1 LVAIFGLLFVVR
13 RRAEDKHLMQVRQY
27 LFMRLHQIL
36 VRVEGVERVRY
47 RAAVGQ
53 LRISV
58 QPAVEAD
65 FEAAEELLERLDLPD
80 EALENLCRLARLDEE
95 TFRVP
100 DGWSARVELDR
111 TPLLVRARQD
121 RWTIYGAEDGMEAA
135 RRLHGLIGVSAEG
148 WDLDR

>member
-1 LVAIFGLLFVVR
+1 
-13 RRAEDKHLMQVRQY
+13 MQLRQY
-27 LFMRLHQIL
+27 IFVHMHQIL
-36 VRVEGVERVRY
+36 ASIVERSEMLPRGFAERLAHSIEGAQRVRY

-65 FEAAEELLERLDLPD
+65 FAAAEELLERLDLPD

-95 TFRVP
+95 PFREP

-121 RWTIYGAEDGMEAA
+121 RWTICGAEDAMEAA